1 MRLNNMIYFSRNRLE
16 AFFPERPPR
25 RVPVVS
31 AEVDL
36 QVATVAVSSSQP
48 RNPTDTEL
56 HRLRQV
62 RRQLEREA
70 TYFYAPGLTTGEW
83 IVFDVEMGWST
94 SHGDSDLPDLDDVV
108 LFFGSLRN
116 GRNPD
121 GTPVD
126 LMLCGSTEHLL
137 KKTATAGRMGSGTA
151 WLHDLIRKIND
162 ADGQGR
168 TDIPEALTAQAL
180 AVPRV
185 NHPEQVARWVFD
197 VIKGHHAPQ
206 HRARVQG
213 LARVDL
219 SIPESSFSPRLIVAT
234 PLYVQDTSK
243 KPMRWLT
250 RLRLHRDLHRRH
262 RRSIWQWQPDQPP
275 HDRDRYYYPPEH
287 PEASR

>member
-1 MRLNNMIYFSRNRLE
+1 MNNIIYFSRRRLE
-16 AFFPERPPR
+16 AFFPERPAR
-25 RVPVVS
+25 RLPTVN

-36 QVATVAVSSSQP
+36 QVATVAVSSAPP
-48 RNPTDTEL
+48 RTPTDTEL

-70 TYFYAPGLTTGEW
+70 AHFYAPGLTTGEW

-108 LFFGSLRN
+108 LFFGSLRSD
-116 GRNPD
+116 RSTD

-151 WLHDLIRKIND
+151 WLHDLILKIND
-162 ADGQGR
+162 ADGRGR
-168 TDIPEALTAQAL
+168 TDIPEALTAEAL
-180 AVPRV
+180 AVSRV
-185 NHPEQVARWVFD
+185 NRPEQVARWVFN
-197 VIKGHHAPQ
+197 VIEGHHAPQ

-219 SIPESSFSPRLIVAT
+219 HIPESQFVPRLIVAT

-262 RRSIWQWQPDQPP
+262 RRSIWQWRPDQPP
-275 HDRDRYYYPPEH
+275 RDRNRYYYPPGH
-287 PEASR
+287 PEASE

>member
-1 MRLNNMIYFSRNRLE
+1 MRLNNMIYFSRRRLE
-16 AFFPERPPR
+16 AFFPERPAR
-25 RVPVVS
+25 RLPTVN

-36 QVATVAVSSSQP
+36 QVATVAVSSAQP

-70 TYFYAPGLTTGEW
+70 AHFYAPDLATGEW

-94 SHGDSDLPDLDDVV
+94 SHGDTALPDLDDVV
-108 LFFGSLRN
+108 LFFGSLRSN
-116 GRNPD
+116 RSPD
-121 GTPVD
+121 RTPVD

-151 WLHDLIRKIND
+151 WLHDLILKIND
-162 ADGQGR
+162 ADGRGR
-168 TDIPEALTAQAL
+168 TEIPEALTAGAL
-180 AVPRV
+180 GVSRV
-185 NHPEQVARWVFD
+185 NRPEQVARWVFN
-197 VIKGHHAPQ
+197 VIEGHHAPQ

-219 SIPESSFSPRLIVAT
+219 HIPESQFVPRLIVAT
-234 PLYVQDTSK
+234 PLYVQDTSR

-262 RRSIWQWQPDQPP
+262 RRSIWQWRPDQPP
-275 HDRDRYYYPPEH
+275 HDRNRYYYPPGH
-287 PEASR
+287 PESSE